1 MQEKAI
7 TLKNGQVK
15 GIYEYFVNVLQQD
28 GKNAVFSYMVYKNA
42 EKLAE
47 AYGKITSKIY
57 NENTDVAFQEFRKKA
72 SDLVSQFADR
82 DEQGNI
88 KLDDKGQVLITE
100 QIAEFREA
108 DKKLAEENKQ
118 MLEARQA
125 KINESMQYLELTNE
139 YSMLTIELKDF
150 PNDAAP
156 GIVGIFAEV

>member
-42 EKLAE
+42 EKLTT
-47 AYGKITSKIY
+47 AYNKIVSKIY
-57 NENTDVAFQEFRKKA
+57 NENADAAFQEFKKKA
-72 SDLVSQFADR
+72 SELVGQFADR

-88 KLDDKGQVLITE
+88 KFDDKGQVLITE

-108 DKKLAEENKQ
+108 DKKLAEENKEL
-118 MLEARQA
+118 LEARQE
-125 KINESMQYLELTNE
+125 KINESVQYLELSDE
-139 YSMLTIELKDF
+139 YSLITIKLTDF

-156 GIVGIFAEV
+156 GIVGIFADV

>member
-15 GIYEYFVNVLQQD
+15 GIYEYFVTQLQQD

-42 EKLAE
+42 EKLAT
-47 AYGKITSKIY
+47 AYNEIVSKIY
-57 NENTDVAFQEFRKKA
+57 NENTDAAFQEFKKKA
-72 SDLVSQFADR
+72 SELVGQFADR

-88 KLDDKGQVLITE
+88 KFDDKGQVLITE

-125 KINESMQYLELTNE
+125 KINESVKYLEMTNE
-139 YSMLTIELKDF
+139 YSLLTIALTDF
-150 PNDAAP
+150 PNATSP

>member
-15 GIYEYFVNVLQQD
+15 GIYEYFVNVLQHD

-42 EKLAE
+42 EKLAT
-47 AYGKITSKIY
+47 AYNEIVSKIY
-57 NENTDVAFQEFRKKA
+57 NENADAAFQEFKKKA
-72 SDLVSQFADR
+72 SELVRQFADR

-88 KLDDKGQVLITE
+88 KFDDKGQVLITE

-108 DKKLAEENKQ
+108 DKKLAEENKE
-118 MLEARQA
+118 LLKARQE
-125 KINESMQYLELTNE
+125 KINESVQYLELSDE
-139 YSMLTIELKDF
+139 YSLITIKLTDF

-156 GIVGIFAEV
+156 GIVGIFADV

>member
-1 MQEKAI
+1 
-7 TLKNGQVK
+7 
-15 GIYEYFVNVLQQD
+15 
-28 GKNAVFSYMVYKNA
+28 MVYKNA

-47 AYGKITSKIY
+47 AYGKIASKIY
-57 NENTDVAFQEFRKKA
+57 DERNDAAFQEFRKKA
-72 SDLVSQFADR
+72 SDLVGQFADR

-125 KINESMQYLELTNE
+125 KIDESMKYLEMTNE
-139 YSMLTIELKDF
+139 YSLLTIELKDF

>member
-47 AYGKITSKIY
+47 AYNNIVSKIY
-57 NENTDVAFQEFRKKA
+57 NENADVAFQEFKKKA
-72 SDLVSQFADR
+72 SELVGQFADR

-88 KLDDKGQVLITE
+88 KFDDRGQVIITE
-100 QIAEFREA
+100 QIAEFKEA
-108 DKKLAEENKQ
+108 DKKLSEENKE
-118 MLEARQA
+118 MLAARQA
-125 KINESMQYLELTNE
+125 KINESMKYLELTNE